1 MAGEP
6 CGRGGRGGSS
16 ATAGWLAGLSGSAT
30 SSQTTPPC
38 CYQVTPETVPDA
50 RDATDQRA
58 TAERCLCLCI
68 SLLLSLTRSV
78 STLFCRGGHAPLDP
92 PTVGAFWGL
101 TYRDAGTTMPP
112 SSRGVSL
119 PFRYIPAFWHS
130 LPLSASF
137 GQFLLLEAP
146 TDPSNDAVS
155 SLTML
160 SNAFSWVGWDDYPR
174 TGGQALRND
183 SVPV

>member
-1 MAGEP
+1 MWSRWQRWQFGY
-6 CGRGGRGGSS
+6 C
-16 ATAGWLAGLSGSAT
+16 WLAGWACWQCHQLT
-30 SSQTTPPC
+30 DHPP
-38 CYQVTPETVPDA
+38 
-50 RDATDQRA
+50 
-58 TAERCLCLCI
+58 
-68 SLLLSLTRSV
+68 LLLSGHTGDRAICQRCHRPTNHGREVSVSMYLSLTLSHLISSV

-137 GQFLLLEAP
+137 GQFLLLDAP

-160 SNAFSWVGWDDYPR
+160 SNAFS
-174 TGGQALRND
+174 
-183 SVPV
+183 